1 MSSITLRA
9 SYVPIPGRSFPPSPV
24 SLLPA
29 AALLPTPW
37 LRMRDD
43 GVPDA
48 QTILHDVRI
57 HNDLFLAGIVV
68 LYWEHLVTF
77 EDEVKYLWQRARTA
91 STYAFLLNRYLAS
104 FGNLVV
110 LVFHF
115 TPLPST
121 VQSPTRC
128 CRIDSFAELER
139 RCNGA
144 NLFRQLLLLLNQ
156 IVICVLLT
164 LRIYAIYG
172 RGSHLWKYLI
182 VTGLC
187 LLAISVWAVS
197 GSRGTPLPDDTA
209 GGCHTGVSEKV
220 AVHLVVPWEALFVYD
235 WLIFAALFAR
245 SIRARREENVR
256 LQIAP
261 RDGEFPLFS
270 LLIRDGAIYFVVMA
284 LTNLANILT
293 FYFTRSIIKGCVST
307 LASCLSVTMMS
318 RLMINLHK
326 ADAVKG
332 IFSSNATIDHWRYGT
347 GRPSVELDSSVPCRM
362 VEAAQPQLTWDVGI
376 RNVLHIVGIVILY
389 WDHILMLG
397 DEIHILWLRP
407 ARRSKS
413 AYWFF
418 AIRYTAFVGN
428 LLITLGMFYPTVSP
442 EVRPRYLPV
451 VCLLAPCY
459 AYHILHQLVLV
470 FMQALVAMVMF
481 LRIYALYNRSRRVL
495 AGLIAVCIP
504 LVALIAWSLVGQK
517 TRPAPMLSGG
527 CNLLMSRRTSNH
539 VVGAWFALFMYD
551 SVIFGLTIYKTYS
564 TWRRAGSP
572 EHLPIHA
579 LIFRDGEMFCVL
591 YFGALALINFSNII
605 TFYLTSY
612 FQPLLRGSM
621 STFASC
627 VSVSLMA
634 RLMLNLHRKA
644 DAGVFDGTIHLSHIS
659 IPPIAG
665 ADEQDAAGQDV
676 EADAIALASGRR
688 LMGEIETPT
697 TATFV
702 HEPAVVEQRR
712 SQGDDWTV

>member
-1 MSSITLRA
+1 MSSITLVRYDHHQDEGGPDHA
-9 SYVPIPGRSFPPSPV
+9 GAYQGAWPDSEHP
-24 SLLPA
+24 
-29 AALLPTPW
+29 ALLPTPW

-48 QTILHDVRI
+48 QTIIHDVRI

-77 EDEVKYLWQRARTA
+77 EDEVKYLWQRTRTA

-104 FGNLVV
+104 LGNLVV

-121 VQSPTRC
+121 VQRREPVSSAASPSQSDRDLWWAC
-128 CRIDSFAELER
+128 L
-139 RCNGA
+139 
-144 NLFRQLLLLLNQ
+144 LFMAC
-156 IVICVLLT
+156 VGSHEMPVLLT

-182 VTGLC
+182 VAGLG

-326 ADAVKG
+326 VDAVKG

-347 GRPSVELDSSVPCRM
+347 GRPTVELDSSVPCRM

-442 EVRPRYLPV
+442 E
-451 VCLLAPCY
+451 
-459 AYHILHQLVLV
+459 LVLV

-579 LIFRDGEMFCVL
+579 LIFRDGVL

-605 TFYLTSY
+605 TFYLGG
-612 FQPLLRGSM
+612 PLLRGSM